1 MSGLRQQVKR
11 HSQAGENKGKLANL
25 RQAGGDGQRGARRVT
40 KHPHKEKG
48 GCGFTKDNNRQRR
61 QHRQR
66 LLDQHH
72 RVKQHADGDEEQHR
86 EGVAQRQGVMGGAV
100 AQLGF
105 IKHHAGKEG
114 AEGEGDIKQLHGA
127 EGDAQRQGQHRQ
139 SEQLA

>member
-1 MSGLRQQVKR
+1 M
-11 HSQAGENKGKLANL
+11 
-25 RQAGGDGQRGARRVT
+25 T

-100 AQLGF
+100 AELGF
-105 IKHHAGKEG
+105 VKHHAGKEG
-114 AEGEGDIKQLHGA
+114 AEGKETSNSSTAPKAMPSA
-127 EGDAQRQGQHRQ
+127 EGQHRQ

>member
-1 MSGLRQQVKR
+1 
-11 HSQAGENKGKLANL
+11 
-25 RQAGGDGQRGARRVT
+25 
-40 KHPHKEKG
+40 
-48 GCGFTKDNNRQRR
+48 
-61 QHRQR
+61 
-66 LLDQHH
+66 
-72 RVKQHADGDEEQHR
+72 
-86 EGVAQRQGVMGGAV
+86 MGGAV